1 VVRGNLA
8 LVGPRPRAPREVA
21 ASEELRLLYDLARPG
36 ATGPWR
42 LHDRDGLVAD
52 EETSLALSYL
62 QNQTPL
68 EDLKII
74 LRTLAAGR
82 HPQRSDT

>member
-1 VVRGNLA
+1 MLLFD
-8 LVGPRPRAPREVA
+8 LV
-21 ASEELRLLYDLARPG
+21 RPG

-42 LHDRDGLVAD
+42 LHDDDHLGTE

-68 EDLKII
+68 EDLKLM